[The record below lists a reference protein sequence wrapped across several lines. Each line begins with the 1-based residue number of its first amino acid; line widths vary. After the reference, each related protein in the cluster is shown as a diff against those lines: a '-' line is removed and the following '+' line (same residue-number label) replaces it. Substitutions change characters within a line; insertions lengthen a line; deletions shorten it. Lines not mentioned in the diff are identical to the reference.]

1 MQQLKIGILSRGPR
15 LYSTRR
21 LREAAEQRGHKVKV
35 LNTMKFGMYIE
46 AGRPDLTYYGKQIS
60 HYDAVIPRIGTSI
73 TFYGTALVRQFEQ
86 IGTYCLN
93 TADAIMA
100 SRDKLASMQELSSH
114 NIGIAETAFVYE
126 QKDILHAIQA
136 MGGAPVVIKL
146 LSGTQ
151 GIGVILAE
159 SNKVAEAI
167 IETLSS
173 VKQNVLVQKFVS
185 ESKGRDIRA
194 FVVGDRVV
202 AAMRRTAAG
211 QEFRSNVHRGGAT
224 QAVDLD
230 PEYERTAV
238 RAAQILNLHV
248 AGVDM
253 LEGKDGPVIMEV
265 NSSPGLEG
273 IEKASG
279 VDIATEIVKYLEE
292 QIRFGNFDVRE
303 RLSLTKGYSVTEFTV
318 EPNAQIAGKTIS
330 ESGLRE
336 RDIVI
341 LRIVR
346 GPDHI
351 ANPKGTRIIEAGDS
365 LLCYGLKSALQSH
378 LPTLVRPKRRKK
390 KKKPASEGSTAATDH
405 PSPNEEKNA

>member
-1 MQQLKIGILSRGPR
+1 MEMEPLRIAILSRGPR

-21 LREAAEQRGHKVKV
+21 IKEEAAGRGHKVRV
-35 LNTMKFGMYIE
+35 LDTLKFGIYLSQGE
-46 AGRPDLTYYGKQIS
+46 PDLTFKGKPLQ
-60 HYDAVIPRIGTSI
+60 HFDAVVPRIGTSL
-73 TFYGTALVRQFEQ
+73 TFYGTAVVRQFEQ
-86 IGTYCLN
+86 MGTFCLN
-93 TADAIMA
+93 TADSILA
-100 SRDKLASMQELSSH
+100 SRDKLASMQALSRH
-114 NIGIAETAFVYE
+114 DVGIAQTAFVRS
-126 QKDILHAIQA
+126 QNDIFQAINE

-194 FVVGDRVV
+194 FVVGDKVV
-202 AAMRRTAAG
+202 AAMRRTAVG
-211 QEFRSNVHRGGAT
+211 QEFRSNVHRGGTT
-224 QAVDLD
+224 QAVELD
-230 PEYERTAV
+230 EAFERTAV
-238 RAAQILNLHV
+238 RAARLLNLKV

-273 IEKASG
+273 IEKATG
-279 VDIATEIVKYLEE
+279 VNVAREIIRFLED
-292 QIRFGNFDVRE
+292 QIRFGNFDTRE
-303 RLSLTKGYSVTEFTV
+303 RLSLAAGYTVTEFGV
-318 EPNAQIAGKTIS
+318 EADAPLVGQSIE

-341 LRIVR
+341 LRLTR
-346 GPDHI
+346 GGDHI
-351 ANPKGTRIIEAGDS
+351 ANPRKERVIMAGDS
-365 LLCYGLKSALQSH
+365 LLCYGNQVTLSSF
-378 LPTLVRPKRRKK
+378 LPTKVNRRRRKK
-390 KKKPASEGSTAATDH
+390 KKMPKSSSGGEA
-405 PSPNEEKNA
+405 

>member
-1 MQQLKIGILSRGPR
+1 MPNMNSLKIAILSRGPR

-21 LREAAEQRGHKVKV
+21 LKEAALARGHKVKV
-35 LNTMKFGMYIE
+35 LDTLQFGIYLE
-46 AGRPDLTYYGKQIS
+46 PEQPDLTFRGKPIS
-60 HYDAVIPRIGTSI
+60 HYHAVIPRIGNSI
-73 TFYGTALVRQFEQ
+73 TFFGTAVVRQFEQ
-86 IGTYCLN
+86 MDTYCLN

-100 SRDKLASMQELSSH
+100 SRDKLASMQALSTH
-114 NIGIAETAFVYE
+114 NLGIAETAFVRNPN
-126 QKDILHAIQA
+126 DILKAIQA

-211 QEFRSNVHRGGAT
+211 QEFRSNVHRGGSA
-224 QAVDLD
+224 QKVDLD
-230 PEYERTAV
+230 PEYERCAV

-273 IEKASG
+273 IEG
-279 VDIATEIVKYLEE
+279 ATGIDVAGEIITHLEQ
-292 QIRFGNFDVRE
+292 QIRFGNFDIRE
-303 RLSLTKGYSVTEFTV
+303 KLSLTKGYSVTEFTV
-318 EPNAQIAGKTIS
+318 EASSPLIGKTIS

-336 RDIVI
+336 HDIVI

-346 GPDHI
+346 GSEHI
-351 ANPKGTRIIEAGDS
+351 ANPKGLREIKVGDT
-365 LLCYGLKSALQSH
+365 LLCYGNKATLQSY
-378 LPTLVRPKRRKK
+378 LPTLVKRKRRKK
-390 KKKPASEGSTAATDH
+390 KVAPAKSTPN
-405 PSPNEEKNA
+405 PSDQ

>member
-1 MQQLKIGILSRGPR
+1 MNALKIAILSRQSR

-21 LREAAEQRGHKVKV
+21 IKEAAIARGHKVKV
-35 LNTMKFGMYIE
+35 LDTLQFGLYLE
-46 AGRPDLTYYGKQIS
+46 AGQPDLTLQGKPLS
-60 HYDAVIPRIGTSI
+60 HYDAVIPRIGNSI
-73 TFYGTALVRQFEQ
+73 TFFGTAVVRQFEQ
-86 IGTYCLN
+86 MGAYCLN

-114 NIGIAETAFVYE
+114 NIGIAETAFVRNP
-126 QKDILHAIQA
+126 KDILQAIQA

-159 SNKVAEAI
+159 TDKVAEAI

-173 VKQNVLVQKFVS
+173 VKQNVIVQKFVS

-194 FVVGDRVV
+194 FVIGDRVV
-202 AAMRRTAAG
+202 AAIRRTAAG
-211 QEFRSNVHRGGAT
+211 QEFRSNIHRGGSA
-224 QAVDLD
+224 QVVELD

-238 RAAQILNLHV
+238 KAAQILNLHV

-253 LEGKDGPVIMEV
+253 LESKDGPVIMEV

-273 IEKASG
+273 IEGATG
-279 VDIATEIVKYLEE
+279 IDIAGEIIIHLEQ
-292 QIRFGNFDVRE
+292 QIQFGNFDIRE
-303 RLSLTKGYSVTEFTV
+303 KLSLTKGYSVNEFEV
-318 EPNAQIAGKTIS
+318 EKTSPVVGKTVT

-336 RDIVI
+336 HDIIV

-346 GPDHI
+346 GNEHI
-351 ANPKGTRIIEAGDS
+351 ANPKGTREILAGDV
-365 LLCYGLKSALQSH
+365 LLCYGNKTTLQNY
-378 LPTLVRPKRRKK
+378 LPQLAKNRRRKK
-390 KKKPASEGSTAATDH
+390 KTLTALAKTPSKPSE
-405 PSPNEEKNA
+405 

>member
-1 MQQLKIGILSRGPR
+1 MQLFPG
-15 LYSTRR
+15 
-21 LREAAEQRGHKVKV
+21 
-35 LNTMKFGMYIE
+35 
-46 AGRPDLTYYGKQIS
+46 
-60 HYDAVIPRIGTSI
+60 IGTSI
-73 TFYGTALVRQFEQ
+73 TFFGAAVVRQFEQ
-86 IGTYCLN
+86 MGTYCLN
-93 TADAIMA
+93 TADAIVA

-114 NIGIAETAFVYE
+114 NIGIAETAYVRN
-126 QKDILHAIQA
+126 QSDVLHAIQE

-185 ESKGRDIRA
+185 ESKGKDIRA

-211 QEFRSNVHRGGAT
+211 QEFRSNVHRGGST
-224 QAVDLD
+224 ESVDLD
-230 PEYERTAV
+230 PEFERTAV
-238 RAAQILNLHV
+238 KAAQILNLHV

-273 IEKASG
+273 IEGATG
-279 VDIATEIVKYLEE
+279 IDIAGTIVDYLAE
-292 QIRFGNFDVRE
+292 QIRFGNFDIRE
-303 RLSLTKGYSVTEFTV
+303 RLALTKGYSVTEFSV
-318 EPNAQIAGKTIS
+318 EANSEIAGNRLA
-330 ESGLRE
+330 ECGLRE
-336 RDIVI
+336 RDIVV

-346 GPDHI
+346 GSEHI
-351 ANPKGTRIIEAGDS
+351 ANPKGSRVIQAGDS
-365 LLCYGLKSALQSH
+365 LLCYGNKTALESY
-378 LPTLVRPKRRKK
+378 LPVLGKRKRRRRKK
-390 KKKPASEGSTAATDH
+390 RN
-405 PSPNEEKNA
+405 SPNENAQKTSSES

>member
-1 MQQLKIGILSRGPR
+1 MEPLKLAILSRGPR

-21 LREAAEQRGHKVKV
+21 LREAAEKRGHKVKV
-35 LNTMKFGMYIE
+35 LDTMKFALYIE
-46 AGRPDLTYYGKQIS
+46 AGRPDLTYGGKALS
-60 HYDAVIPRIGTSI
+60 SYDAIIPRIGTSV
-73 TFYGTALVRQFEQ
+73 TFFGSSVVRQFEQ
-86 IGTYCLN
+86 MGTYCLN
-93 TADAIMA
+93 TADAILA

-114 NIGIAETAFVYE
+114 NIGIAETAFVRNPNDVL
-126 QKDILHAIQA
+126 KAIQA

-146 LSGTQ
+146 LQGTQ

-159 SNKVAEAI
+159 TNKVAEAI
-167 IETLSS
+167 IETLSA

-211 QEFRSNVHRGGAT
+211 QEFRSNVHRGGNT
-224 QAVDLD
+224 QSVTLD

-238 RAAQILNLHV
+238 KAAQILNLSV

-273 IEKASG
+273 IEGATG
-279 VDIATEIVKYLEE
+279 VDIAGEIVKFMEE
-292 QIRFGNFDVRE
+292 QIRFGNFDIRE
-303 RLSLTKGYSVTEFTV
+303 RLSLTKGYAVTEFAV
-318 EPNAQIAGKTIS
+318 EPNSEIAGKTII

-336 RDIVI
+336 RDVVVMR
-341 LRIVR
+341 LVR
-346 GPDHI
+346 GQDHI
-351 ANPKGTRIIEAGDS
+351 ANPKGTRVIEAGDH
-365 LLCYGLKSALQSH
+365 LLCYGLRAALQGF
-378 LPTLVRPKRRKK
+378 LPAFAKAKRRKK
-390 KKKPASEGSTAATDH
+390 KSTLTKKATKSADL
-405 PSPNEEKNA
+405 SS

>member
-1 MQQLKIGILSRGPR
+1 MMEPLKIGILSRGPR
-15 LYSTRR
+15 LYSTSR
-21 LREAAEQRGHKVKV
+21 LREAALKRGHKVRV
-35 LNTMKFGMYIE
+35 LDTTQFGMYIQ
-46 AGRPDLTYYGKQIS
+46 AGQPDLTYRGKHLS
-60 HYDAVIPRIGTSI
+60 HYDAVIPRIGASI
-73 TFYGTALVRQFEQ
+73 TFFGTTVVRQFEQ
-86 IGTYCLN
+86 MGTYCLN
-93 TADAIMA
+93 TADGIMA

-114 NIGIAETAFVYE
+114 SIGIAPTAFVRN
-126 QKDILHAIQA
+126 QKDVLHAIQE

-211 QEFRSNVHRGGAT
+211 QEFRSNVHRGGQT
-224 QAVDLD
+224 EAVELD

-238 RAAQILNLHV
+238 KAAHILNLHV

-273 IEKASG
+273 IEG
-279 VDIATEIVKYLEE
+279 CTGLDIAGEIIKYLEQ

-318 EPNAQIAGKTIS
+318 EPSAEIVGKSIRD
-330 ESGLRE
+330 SGLRD
-336 RDIVI
+336 RDVVI

-346 GPDHI
+346 DGEHI
-351 ANPKGTRIIEAGDS
+351 ANPKGTRIIQAGDS
-365 LLCYGLKSALQSH
+365 LLCYGNRTTLQSY
-378 LPTLVRPKRRKK
+378 LPEALKKRRRKVSKLKK
-390 KKKPASEGSTAATDH
+390 LEARPAREGNDGA
-405 PSPNEEKNA
+405 